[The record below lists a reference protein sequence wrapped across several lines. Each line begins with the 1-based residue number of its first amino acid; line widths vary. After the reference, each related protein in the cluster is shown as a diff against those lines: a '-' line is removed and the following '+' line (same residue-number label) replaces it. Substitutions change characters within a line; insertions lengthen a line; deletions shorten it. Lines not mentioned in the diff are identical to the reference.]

1 MKRERSKRKR
11 LRTRRLVRPRQL
23 ELSARTH
30 GGRRKG
36 AGRKRRAPRPRVV
49 HRTRP
54 KIDRNHP
61 VHVTIR
67 MRADVPKLRARFPM
81 RTIVRVLQ
89 DARGRFD
96 LRVIQFAVLGD
107 HLHLLVEVEGRE
119 CLTRGMRGLGTR
131 IAIHLNRTFQ
141 REGRVFDDRY
151 HARALTSPLE
161 ARRGLCY
168 VLNNFRKHEAQTG
181 RKIAARWIDPCSSA
195 MLFDGWFDGDTRVR
209 SHRDLGTLPARTWL
223 LTIGWRMHGLIDP
236 DEIPGGGWRG
246 AAPPIA
252 PPKSAPAPAR
262 CARSRA
268 TLLR

>member
-1 MKRERSKRKR
+1 MKREQRIRKRK
-11 LRTRRLVRPRQL
+11 LVRPRQL
-23 ELSARTH
+23 ELPARTH

-36 AGRKRRAPRPRVV
+36 AGRKRRAARPRVV

-54 KIDRNHP
+54 KIDRKHP

-67 MRADVPKLRARFPM
+67 MRGDVPKLRARFPM

-96 LRVIQFAVLGD
+96 LRVVQFAVLGD

-131 IAIHLNRTFQ
+131 LAIHLNRTFG

-195 MLFDGWFDGDTRVR
+195 ILFDGWVDASERPR
-209 SHRDLGTLPARTWL
+209 SDRDLGTLAPRTWL
-223 LTIGWRMHGLIDP
+223 LSAGWRMHGLIDP
-236 DEIPGGGWRG
+236 DEIPGGARAS
-246 AAPPIA
+246 AA
-252 PPKSAPAPAR
+252 APAR
-262 CARSRA
+262 SS
-268 TLLR
+268 